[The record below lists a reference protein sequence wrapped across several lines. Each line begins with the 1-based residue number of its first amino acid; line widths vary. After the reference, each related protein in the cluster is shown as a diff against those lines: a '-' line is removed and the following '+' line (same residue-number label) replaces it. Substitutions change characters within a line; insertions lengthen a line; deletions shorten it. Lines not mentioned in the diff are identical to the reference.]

1 MCLGHQGSYTQVL
14 QLPSI
19 IHNQQSALEGTI
31 TKSTGSWYTVRLDD
45 ASRVDCRLRGKFR
58 NTGIRTTNPVA
69 VGDRVNVE
77 MESGKPTGLITAIG
91 KRNNYIIRRS
101 VKLSKA
107 SHIIAAN
114 IDQAW
119 LITTLAMPRTSIGF
133 IDRFLITAEAYHIP
147 ACLVFNK
154 VDIYDARQLDD
165 LNHLVNLYESIGYK
179 CFITSALRGDGIE
192 ELRSALKEKTT
203 LLTGHSGTGKS
214 AIVNAIE
221 PGLNLKTREISQYHQ
236 KGKHTTTFAEMFEL
250 SFGAFIVD
258 TPGIQEFSLTDFDRK
273 EVWERFPEM
282 RAVSQECQFNNC
294 THTHEPKCAVKK
306 GLEEGTISK
315 MRYNSYLSIL
325 RDVELDITDW

>member
-1 MCLGHQGSYTQVL
+1 MD
-14 QLPSI
+14 
-19 IHNQQSALEGTI
+19 GTI

-45 ASRVDCRLRGKFR
+45 GRRLDCRLRGKFR
-58 NTGIRTTNPVA
+58 TTGIRTTNPVA
-69 VGDRVNVE
+69 VGDKVSVE
-77 MESGKPTGLITAIG
+77 MESSKTTGLIKTIS

-119 LITTLAMPRTSIGF
+119 LIATLAMPRTSTGF

-147 ACLVFNK
+147 AGLVFNK
-154 VDIYDARQLDD
+154 VDIYDNKQLAD
-165 LNHLVNLYESIGYK
+165 LSQLISVYELIGYK
-179 CFITSALRGDGIE
+179 CYVASALRGDGIE
-192 ELRSALKEKTT
+192 KLKAELKGKTT

-214 AIVNAIE
+214 AILNAIE
-221 PGLNLKTREISQYHQ
+221 PGLNLKTGEISQYHQ

-250 SFGAFIVD
+250 SFGAFIID

-282 RAVSQECQFNNC
+282 RAVSHECQFNNC

-306 GLEEGTISK
+306 GLEEGNISK

-325 RDVELDITDW
+325 RDVELDINDWE

>member
-1 MCLGHQGSYTQVL
+1 MR
-14 QLPSI
+14 I
-19 IHNQQSALEGTI
+19 
-31 TKSTGSWYTVRLDD
+31 
-45 ASRVDCRLRGKFR
+45 DCRLRGKFR
-58 NTGIRTTNPVA
+58 TTEIRTTNPVA
-69 VGDRVNVE
+69 VGDRVRITQE
-77 MESGKPTGLITAIG
+77 EEKDTGAIVAILP
-91 KRNNYIIRRS
+91 RHNYIIRRS

-154 VDIYDARQLDD
+154 LDLYDTESLHALE
-165 LNHLVNLYESIGYK
+165 NIKALYESTGYP
-179 CFITSALRGDGIE
+179 CYTVSALRGDGIE
-192 ELRSALKEKTT
+192 ELKAALHGKIT
-203 LLTGHSGTGKS
+203 LLSGHSGTGKS
-214 AIVNAIE
+214 AVINAIE
-221 PGLNLKTREISQYHQ
+221 PGLGLRTGEISWYHQ

-250 SFGAFIVD
+250 NADTFIID
-258 TPGIQEFSLTDFDRK
+258 TPGIQEFSLTDFDRR

-282 RAVSQECQFNNC
+282 RALSPGCQFSNC

-315 MRYNSYLSIL
+315 IRYQSYLSIL
-325 RDVELDITDW
+325 NDEELDINEWE

>member
-1 MCLGHQGSYTQVL
+1 M
-14 QLPSI
+14 
-19 IHNQQSALEGTI
+19 EGTV
-31 TKSTGSWYTVRLDD
+31 TKSTGSWYVVRLDD
-45 ASRVDCRLRGKFR
+45 GARVECRLRGKFR
-58 NTGIRTTNPVA
+58 NSDIRTTNPVA
-69 VGDRVNVE
+69 VGDRVTIA
-77 MESGKPTGLITAIG
+77 MEPGKPTASIIKIG
-91 KRNNYIIRRS
+91 SRHNYIIRRS

-119 LITTLAMPRTSIGF
+119 LIATLAMPRTSIGF

-154 VDIYDARQLDD
+154 HDLYDANQLLV
-165 LNHLVNLYESIGYK
+165 LNQLIALYESIGYR
-179 CFITSALRGDGIE
+179 CFVTSALEGYGIT
-192 ELRSALKEKTT
+192 ELRDAMKDKTT

-221 PGLNLKTREISQYHQ
+221 PGLNLRTSAISQFHL

-250 SFGAFIVD
+250 SFGAFIID

-282 RAVSQECQFNNC
+282 RAVSMNCQFHNC
-294 THTHEPKCAVKK
+294 THTHEPKCAVKD
-306 GLEEGTISK
+306 GLENGTISK

-325 RDVELDITDW
+325 TDKELDITGWE

>member
-1 MCLGHQGSYTQVL
+1 M
-14 QLPSI
+14 
-19 IHNQQSALEGTI
+19 EGVV

-45 ASRVDCRLRGKFR
+45 GLRIECRLRGKFR
-58 NTGIRTTNPVA
+58 TTEIRTTNPVA
-69 VGDRVNVE
+69 VGDRVKIIIE
-77 MESGKPTGLITAIG
+77 EGKNTGAITTILP
-91 KRNNYIIRRS
+91 RHNYIIRRS

-154 VDIYDARQLDD
+154 LDLYDHKTIGN
-165 LNHLVNLYESIGYK
+165 LNIIKALYESVGYR
-179 CFITSALRGDGIE
+179 CFAVSALRGDGIDE
-192 ELRSALKEKTT
+192 LKEALRNKTT
-203 LLTGHSGTGKS
+203 MLSGHSGTGKS

-221 PGLNLKTREISQYHQ
+221 PGLDLRTREISQQHQ

-250 SFGAFIVD
+250 DLETFIID

-273 EVWERFPEM
+273 EIWERFPEM
-282 RAVSQECQFNNC
+282 RALSPGCQFNNC

-306 GLEEGTISK
+306 GLEEGTVSK
-315 MRYNSYLSIL
+315 IRYKSYLSIL
-325 RDVELDITDW
+325 NDEELDINEWE

>member
-1 MCLGHQGSYTQVL
+1 MCLGYQRPHSQTL
-14 QLPSI
+14 QLSVKKVNFVMP
-19 IHNQQSALEGTI
+19 EGTV

-45 ASRVDCRLRGKFR
+45 GKRVDCRLRGKFR
-58 NTGIRTTNPVA
+58 TSDIRTTNPVA
-69 VGDRVNVE
+69 VGDRVSIDFE
-77 MESGKPTGLITAIG
+77 AGKNTGAITGIG
-91 KRNNYIIRRS
+91 KRDNYIIRRS

-119 LITTLAMPRTSIGF
+119 LIATLAMPRTSTGF

-147 ACLVFNK
+147 AGLVFNK
-154 VDIYDARQLDD
+154 VDIYDDQLLSD
-165 LNHLVNLYESIGYK
+165 LNRLTALYQSIGYR
-179 CFITSALRGDGIE
+179 CFVASALRGDGIADIRE
-192 ELRSALKEKTT
+192 ALKGKTT

-214 AIVNAIE
+214 AIINAIE
-221 PGLNLKTREISQYHQ
+221 PGLDLKTREISHYHK

-250 SFGAFIVD
+250 SFGASIID

-282 RAVSQECQFNNC
+282 RAISSDCQFNNC

-306 GLEEGTISK
+306 GLENGSIST
-315 MRYNSYLSIL
+315 MRYNNYLSIL
-325 RDVELDITDW
+325 NDEELDINAWE